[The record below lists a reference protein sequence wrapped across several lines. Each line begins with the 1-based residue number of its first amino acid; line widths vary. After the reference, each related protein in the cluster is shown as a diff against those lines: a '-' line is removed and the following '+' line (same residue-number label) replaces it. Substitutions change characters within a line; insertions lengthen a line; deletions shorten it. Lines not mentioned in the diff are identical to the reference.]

1 MLGPNEKE
9 KRSRNDSLFGNVDP
23 LLGKT
28 MGGRWEVQE
37 FLGEGSMSV
46 VYKAQDLE
54 TTNPVVL
61 KILHHHLVANA
72 KSLKRF
78 EQRAKA
84 TVDLHHDRIAK
95 VMDIHLSPDGQVFLV
110 VEPLKGESLE
120 DLLAKT
126 GHLSVDHAVEIFSQ
140 SCEALEYAHS
150 EDVLHRDLKPS
161 NIVLLESSSI
171 TDEVKLVDFGI
182 ARLLTEEGDDI
193 KSSGYITRTRE
204 VFGSPMY
211 MSPEQCMGK
220 KLDARSDIYSI
231 GCVMYE
237 TLTGKP
243 PFVGK
248 NVLETAYKHMNEA
261 PKPMTTDTSSG
272 RSLARLEAV
281 IFKCLAKDPNER
293 YQLVSQLYQDLQML
307 LKANDTTWVNNAFAL
322 KKIAKAKKRENR
334 KFVMSFEVGV
344 FSGAAILLFAVVAI
358 WSFMFLGAESQDTP
372 AFKNDKL
379 FIVQDRRQPPEV
391 PDFGSQEEAYK
402 MDAESARKDKG
413 EKSKE
418 FLNATGRLYDLY
430 NKAGHWNEAAD
441 QLGKYIEVAPSAD
454 PTIPIAKVMVDQA
467 RCYFKQ
473 NELDKAFKIAMKAI
487 DEFDKQGNTTDDKLN
502 IAYGIVGD
510 IYSQKNQLSE
520 AVGIYDKAYQLADT
534 KKLVNSMAYVRA
546 CALLGDIYRRQNKLQ
561 EADRLYKL
569 SIDTATNYVTDQSG
583 PNVLFL
589 CKVKYGYGLVLY
601 GEGKY
606 KDAETM
612 FRESQQQVKGL
623 PPPTGGDKSSLYGA
637 SKRMITECLWKTN
650 PLGAISARFSNESS
664 SSSTATTTP
673 ATTSPHSY
681 SE

>member
-9 KRSRNDSLFGNVDP
+9 KRPRSDSLFGNVDP

-28 MGGRWEVQE
+28 MGGRWEVLE

-46 VYKAQDLE
+46 VYKAQDHE
-54 TTNPVVL
+54 TNEPVVL

-84 TVDLHHDRIAK
+84 TVDLHHDRISK
-95 VMDIHLSPDGQVFLV
+95 VLDIHLSPDGQVFLV

-140 SCEALEYAHS
+140 ACEALEYAHG

-161 NIVLLESSSI
+161 NIVLLETSSI

-248 NVLETAYKHMNEA
+248 NVLETAYKHMNES

-293 YQLVSQLYQDLQML
+293 YQLVTQLYQDLQML
-307 LKANDTTWVNNAFAL
+307 LKANDTTWVNNAYAL

-344 FSGAAILLFAVVAI
+344 FSGAAVLLFAVVAI
-358 WSFMFLGAESQDTP
+358 WSFMFLGSDSQEFP

-379 FIVQDRRQPPEV
+379 FVVQERKQPPEV

-402 MDAESARKDKG
+402 MDADSARKEKG

-418 FLNATGRLYDLY
+418 FLAATKHLVDLY
-430 NKAGHWNEAAD
+430 TRAGHWNEAAE
-441 QLGKYIEVAPSAD
+441 QLGKIAEIAPGID
-454 PTIPIAKVMVDQA
+454 PNIPVPKVLA
-467 RCYFKQ
+467 TEAFCFFEQ
-473 NELDKAFKIAMKAI
+473 NEFDKAFKTAMSAI
-487 DEFDKQGNTTDDKLN
+487 DEFDKQGNAKDSSLYL
-502 IAYGIVGD
+502 AYTIVGD
-510 IYSQKNQLSE
+510 VYSSKNQLSE
-520 AVGIYDKAYQLADT
+520 AAGVYDKLYQLADSR
-534 KKLVNSMAYVRA
+534 KLVSPLEYVQA
-546 CALLGDIYRRQNKLQ
+546 CVTLGDIYRRQNKLQ
-561 EADRLYKL
+561 ESDRLYKL
-569 SIDTATNYVTDQSG
+569 GLDSAQNYLSDPK
-583 PNVLFL
+583 PNLFL
-589 CKVKYGYGLVLY
+589 AKAKYGYGLVLFA
-601 GEGKY
+601 EGKY
-606 KDAETM
+606 KDAEASLRDAQAT
-612 FRESQQQVKGL
+612 VKSVG
-623 PPPTGGDKSSLYGA
+623 PPLGGEKSALYGA
-637 SKRMITECLWKTN
+637 TKRMITECLWKTN
-650 PLGAISARFSNESS
+650 PFGAISARFGDGK
-664 SSSTATTTP
+664 
-673 ATTSPHSY
+673 
-681 SE
+681 

>member
-9 KRSRNDSLFGNVDP
+9 KRSRGDSLFGTVDP

-28 MGGRWEVQE
+28 MGGRWEVLE

-46 VYKAQDLE
+46 VYKAQDHE
-54 TTNPVVL
+54 NSEPVVL

-84 TVDLHHDRIAK
+84 TSDLHHDRIAK

-140 SCEALEYAHS
+140 ACEALEYAHG

-161 NIVLLESSSI
+161 NIVLLETSSI

-248 NVLETAYKHMNEA
+248 NVLETAYKHMNES

-293 YQLVSQLYQDLQML
+293 YQLVTQLYQDLQML
-307 LKANDTTWVNNAFAL
+307 LKANDTTWVNNAYAL

-344 FSGAAILLFAVVAI
+344 FSGAAVLLFAVVAI
-358 WSFMFLGAESQDTP
+358 WSFMFLGSDSQEFP

-379 FIVQDRRQPPEV
+379 FVVQERKQPPEV

-402 MDAESARKDKG
+402 MDADSARKEKG

-418 FLNATGRLYDLY
+418 FLAATKHLVDLY
-430 NKAGHWNEAAD
+430 TRAGHWNEAAE
-441 QLGKYIEVAPSAD
+441 QLGKIAEIAPGID
-454 PTIPIAKVMVDQA
+454 PNIPVPKVLA
-467 RCYFKQ
+467 TEAFCFFEQ
-473 NELDKAFKIAMKAI
+473 NEFDKAFKTAMSAI
-487 DEFDKQGNTTDDKLN
+487 DEFDKQGNAKDSSLYL
-502 IAYGIVGD
+502 AYTIVGD
-510 IYSQKNQLSE
+510 VYSSKNQLSE
-520 AVGIYDKAYQLADT
+520 AAGVYDKLYQLADSR
-534 KKLVNSMAYVRA
+534 KLVSPLEYVQA
-546 CALLGDIYRRQNKLQ
+546 CVTLGDIYRRQNKLQ
-561 EADRLYKL
+561 ESDRLYKL
-569 SIDTATNYVTDQSG
+569 GLDSAQNYLSDPK
-583 PNVLFL
+583 PNLFL
-589 CKVKYGYGLVLY
+589 AKAKYGYGLVLFA
-601 GEGKY
+601 EGKY
-606 KDAETM
+606 KDAEASLRDAQAT
-612 FRESQQQVKGL
+612 VKSVG
-623 PPPTGGDKSSLYGA
+623 PPLGGEKSALYGA
-637 SKRMITECLWKTN
+637 TKRMITECLWKTN
-650 PLGAISARFSNESS
+650 PFGAISARFGDGK
-664 SSSTATTTP
+664 
-673 ATTSPHSY
+673 
-681 SE
+681 

>member
-9 KRSRNDSLFGNVDP
+9 KRGSRTDSLFGNADP

-28 MGGRWEVQE
+28 LAGRWEVQE

-54 TTNPVVL
+54 TNKPVVI

-84 TVDLHHDRIAK
+84 TIELKNDKICRVL
-95 VMDIHLSPDGQVFLV
+95 DIHLSPDGQVFLV

-140 SCEALEYAHS
+140 SCEALEYAHAA
-150 EDVLHRDLKPS
+150 DVLHRDLKPS
-161 NIVLLESSSI
+161 NIVLLEASSI

-182 ARLLTEEGDDI
+182 ARLLSEEGDDI

-272 RSLARLEAV
+272 RSLTRLETV

-293 YQLVSQLYQDLQML
+293 YQLVSQLHEDLQML
-307 LKANDTTWVNNAFAL
+307 LKANDTTWVNNAWCL
-322 KKIAKAKKRENR
+322 KKIARAKKREVK
-334 KFVMSFEVGV
+334 KFHMSFEVGV
-344 FSGAAILLFAVVAI
+344 FSGAAVLLFAVVAI
-358 WSFMFLGAESQDTP
+358 WSFMFLGSDGNEYP

-379 FIVQDRRQPPEV
+379 FVAGERKQPPEV

-402 MDAESARKDKG
+402 MDVDSAKKEKG
-413 EKSKE
+413 VKSKQYMTACDN
-418 FLNATGRLYDLY
+418 LASLYW
-430 NKAGHWNEAAD
+430 KAGHWREAAD
-441 QLGKYIEVAPSAD
+441 ELQKIIDVAEEIDPNNLPTWLERQAYAYFNNNDLDDALKSAVRSS
-454 PTIPIAKVMVDQA
+454 AE
-467 RCYFKQ
+467 Y
-473 NELDKAFKIAMKAI
+473 DKT
-487 DEFDKQGNTTDDKLN
+487 GNTSAPELYMTYSML
-502 IAYGIVGD
+502 GD

-520 AVGIYDKAYQLADT
+520 AAGVYDKLFQFVDRRKLVAPGEYVLGTAKLAD
-534 KKLVNSMAYVRA
+534 V
-546 CALLGDIYRRQNKLQ
+546 YRRQKKYTEAEHLFKL
-561 EADRLYKL
+561 ALDA
-569 SIDTATNYVTDQSG
+569 ATNYMPDSKPVRVT
-583 PNVLFL
+583 
-589 CKVKYGYGLVLY
+589 YGYGLTLFN
-601 GEGKY
+601 EGKY
-606 KDAETM
+606 KEAEAQ
-612 FRESQQQVKGL
+612 FRESLAAAKAGA
-623 PPPTGGDKSSLYGA
+623 PPTLGDKSAIYGA
-637 SKRMITECLWKTN
+637 AKRMITECLWKTN
-650 PLGAISARFSNESS
+650 PFAAMSARFNSDK
-664 SSSTATTTP
+664 
-673 ATTSPHSY
+673 
-681 SE
+681 

>member
-9 KRSRNDSLFGNVDP
+9 KRSRTDSLFGNVDP

-54 TTNPVVL
+54 TSKPVVL

-84 TVDLHHDRIAK
+84 TIDLNHERICK

-161 NIVLLESSSI
+161 NIVLLESNAI

-261 PKPMTTDTSSG
+261 PKPMVTDTTSG
-272 RSLARLEAV
+272 RSLARLETV

-322 KKIAKAKKRENR
+322 KKIAKAKKREGR

-344 FSGAAILLFAVVAI
+344 FSGAAVLLFAVVSI
-358 WSFMFLGAESQDTP
+358 WSFMFLGADSQDYP

-379 FIVQDRRQPPEV
+379 FVVQERRQPPEV

-402 MDAESARKDKG
+402 MDADSARKEKG
-413 EKSKE
+413 EKSRDY
-418 FLNATGRLYDLY
+418 LNATWHLYELY
-430 NKAGHWNEAAD
+430 KRAGHWSEAAD
-441 QLGKYIEVAPSAD
+441 QLGKFIEIAPTAD
-454 PTIPIAKVMVDQA
+454 PAVSIPAMYAKQA
-467 RCYFKQ
+467 LCYFEQ
-473 NELDKAFKIAMKAI
+473 NELDKASKTAMQSI
-487 DEFDKQGNTTDDKLN
+487 EEFDKQGNSKDGHLN
-502 IAYGIVGD
+502 LAYTIVGD
-510 IYSQKNQLSE
+510 VYSQQNHLSE
-520 AVGIYDKAYQLADT
+520 AVGIYDKAYQLADQR
-534 KKLVNSMAYVRA
+534 KLVAPMEYVQA
-546 CALLGDIYRRQNKLQ
+546 CSLLADIYRRQNKLQ

-569 SIDTATNYVTDQSG
+569 AMDASTNYITDE
-583 PNVLFL
+583 
-589 CKVKYGYGLVLY
+589 KVSTQVFVSKAKYGYGLTLY
-601 GEGKY
+601 AEGKY
-606 KDAETM
+606 KDAETS
-612 FRESQQQVKGL
+612 FRESQQMCKSI
-623 PPPTGGDKSSLYGA
+623 PAPFGGEKSGLYGA
-637 SKRMITECLWKTN
+637 CKRMITECLWKTN
-650 PLGAISARFSNESS
+650 PFGAISARFGNDPSK
-664 SSSTATTTP
+664 
-673 ATTSPHSY
+673 
-681 SE
+681 

>member
-9 KRSRNDSLFGNVDP
+9 KRSRSDSLFGNVDP

-54 TTNPVVL
+54 TSEPVVL

-84 TVDLHHDRIAK
+84 TVDLRHDRIAT

-140 SCEALEYAHS
+140 SCEALEYAHN

-161 NIVLLESSSI
+161 NIVLLETSAI

-261 PKPMTTDTSSG
+261 PKPMTSDTSSG
-272 RSLARLEAV
+272 RSLARLESV

-334 KFVMSFEVGV
+334 KIAMSFEVGV
-344 FSGAAILLFAVVAI
+344 FSGAAVLLFAVVAI
-358 WSFMFLGAESQDTP
+358 WSFMFLGADSNEYP

-379 FIVQDRRQPPEV
+379 FIVTDRRQAPEV
-391 PDFGSQEEAYK
+391 PDYGSQEEAFK
-402 MDAESARKDKG
+402 MDLDSAKKDKG
-413 EKSKE
+413 EKSKDY
-418 FLNATGRLYDLY
+418 LSAALHLQDLY
-430 NKAGHWNEAAD
+430 KRAGHWNEAAEMLEKIV
-441 QLGKYIEVAPSAD
+441 QIAPSAD
-454 PTIPIAKVMVDQA
+454 PTLPVPNLLAA
-467 RCYFKQ
+467 EAFCYFEQ
-473 NELDKAFKIAMKAI
+473 NEMDKAFKTGMRAI
-487 DEFDKQGNTTDDKLN
+487 DEFDKSSSAQRNSSSLHL
-502 IAYGIVGD
+502 AYSIVGD
-510 IYSQKNQLSE
+510 IYSNKNQLSE
-520 AVGIYDKAYQLADT
+520 AVGVYDKDYQLADSR
-534 KKLVNSMAYVRA
+534 KLVAPAEYVQA
-546 CALLGDIYRRQNKLQ
+546 CVLLGDIYRRQNKLQ
-561 EADRLYKL
+561 EADRMYKL
-569 SIDTATNYVTDQSG
+569 GLDAQANYVNDPR
-583 PNVLFL
+583 PNVFAA
-589 CKVKYGYGLVLY
+589 KAKYGYGLVLY
-601 GEGKY
+601 AENKY
-606 KDAETM
+606 KDAEST
-612 FRESQQQVKGL
+612 FREALTMVKNA
-623 PPPTGGDKSSLYGA
+623 PPPQGGEKSGLYGA
-637 SKRMITECLWKTN
+637 CKRMITECLWKTN
-650 PLGAISARFSNESS
+650 PLGAISAKFGNDK
-664 SSSTATTTP
+664 
-673 ATTSPHSY
+673 
-681 SE
+681 

>member
-9 KRSRNDSLFGNVDP
+9 KRPRGDSLFGNVDP

-28 MGGRWEVQE
+28 MGGRWEVLE

-46 VYKAQDLE
+46 VYKAQDHE
-54 TTNPVVL
+54 TNEPVVL

-84 TVDLHHDRIAK
+84 TVDLHHDRISK
-95 VMDIHLSPDGQVFLV
+95 VLDIHLSPDGQVFLV

-140 SCEALEYAHS
+140 ACEALEYAHG

-161 NIVLLESSSI
+161 NIVLLETSSI

-248 NVLETAYKHMNEA
+248 NVLETAYKHMNES

-293 YQLVSQLYQDLQML
+293 YQLVTQLYQDLQML

-344 FSGAAILLFAVVAI
+344 FSGAAVLLFAVVAI
-358 WSFMFLGAESQDTP
+358 WSFMFLGSDSQEFP

-379 FIVQDRRQPPEV
+379 FVVQERKQPPEV

-402 MDAESARKDKG
+402 MDADSARKEKG

-418 FLNATGRLYDLY
+418 FLAATTHLVDLY
-430 NKAGHWNEAAD
+430 KRAGHWNEAAE
-441 QLGKYIEVAPSAD
+441 QLGKIAEIAPGVD
-454 PTIPIAKVMVDQA
+454 PNVPVPKVLA
-467 RCYFKQ
+467 TEAFCFFEQ
-473 NELDKAFKIAMKAI
+473 NELDKAFKTAMSAI
-487 DEFDKQGNTTDDKLN
+487 EEFDKQGNSKDSSLYL
-502 IAYGIVGD
+502 AYTIVGD
-510 IYSQKNQLSE
+510 IYSSKNQLSE
-520 AVGIYDKAYQLADT
+520 AAGVYDKLYQLADAR
-534 KKLVNSMAYVRA
+534 KLVSPLEYVQA
-546 CALLGDIYRRQNKLQ
+546 CVTLGDIYRRQNKLQ
-561 EADRLYKL
+561 ESDRLYKL
-569 SIDTATNYVTDQSG
+569 GLDSAQNYLSDPKPS
-583 PNVLFL
+583 LFL
-589 CKVKYGYGLVLY
+589 AKAKYGYGLVLFA
-601 GEGKY
+601 EGKY
-606 KDAETM
+606 KDAEASLRDAQAM
-612 FRESQQQVKGL
+612 VKSVG
-623 PPPTGGDKSSLYGA
+623 PPLGGEKSALYGA
-637 SKRMITECLWKTN
+637 TKKMITECLWKTN
-650 PLGAISARFSNESS
+650 PFGAISARFGDGK
-664 SSSTATTTP
+664 
-673 ATTSPHSY
+673 
-681 SE
+681 

>member
-9 KRSRNDSLFGNVDP
+9 KRSRTDSLFGNVDP

-54 TTNPVVL
+54 TSDPVVL

-84 TVDLHHDRIAK
+84 TVNLHHDRIAK

-140 SCEALEYAHS
+140 SCEALEYAHG

-161 NIVLLESSSI
+161 NIVLLEASSI

-193 KSSGYITRTRE
+193 KSSGYITRPRE

-261 PKPMTTDTSSG
+261 PKPMATDTSSG

-293 YQLVSQLYQDLQML
+293 YQLVSQLYHDLQML

-322 KKIAKAKKRENR
+322 KKIAKAKKRESR
-334 KFVMSFEVGV
+334 KIVMSFEVGV
-344 FSGAAILLFAVVAI
+344 FSGAAVLLFAVVAV
-358 WSFMFLGAESQDTP
+358 WSFMFLGTDSQEYP

-379 FIVQDRRQPPEV
+379 FVVQERRQPPEV
-391 PDFGSQEEAYK
+391 PDFGSQEEAFK
-402 MDAESARKDKG
+402 MEADTAKKDKG
-413 EKSKE
+413 EKSKA
-418 FLNATGRLYDLY
+418 FFIATRNLFDLY
-430 NKAGHWNEAAD
+430 KKAGHWNEAAE
-441 QLGKYIEVAPSAD
+441 QLGTMAEIAPSAD
-454 PTIPIAKVMVDQA
+454 PTTPVAKILSTQA
-467 RCYFKQ
+467 FCYFEQ
-473 NELDKAFKIAMKAI
+473 NEIDKAFRIANSAI
-487 DEFDKQGNTTDDKLN
+487 EEFDKAGDPKDASLYL
-502 IAYGIVGD
+502 AYTIVGD
-510 IYSQKNQLSE
+510 IYSSKNQLPE
-520 AVGIYDKAYQLADT
+520 AVGVYDKLYQLADAR
-534 KKLVNSMAYVRA
+534 KLVAPLEYVQA
-546 CALLGDIYRRQNKLQ
+546 CMTLADIYRRQNKWQ

-569 SIDTATNYVTDQSG
+569 GLDANSNYITDAK
-583 PNVLFL
+583 PTPFL
-589 CKVKYGYGLVLY
+589 AKAKYGYGLVLFN
-601 GEGKY
+601 EGKY
-606 KDAETM
+606 KDAETS
-612 FRESQQQVKGL
+612 FREAQSIVKTIG
-623 PPPTGGDKSSLYGA
+623 PPLGGDKSGLYGA
-637 SKRMITECLWKTN
+637 TKRMISECLWKTN
-650 PLGAISARFSNESS
+650 PVGAITARFNNEK
-664 SSSTATTTP
+664 
-673 ATTSPHSY
+673 
-681 SE
+681 